1 MQGLAQTDKEQV
13 TIQVAQDLIH
23 LVSHQ
28 LLNSAG
34 SLQLI
39 CDLWSELDA
48 LSAPHK
54 AKTLHVLQREVN
66 FLHRLG
72 RYVLQFDRTSS
83 SELLLNLK
91 PVDMVDLIKH
101 MLPSFQLQG
110 PHREFESH
118 YEADLPLVWGDVERL
133 QDVLNNLVSNALK
146 YSARF
151 SPIIISIYRDN
162 DRIRVSVT
170 NSGSS
175 IPASD
180 EERIF
185 TRFYRGQGHQQSGY
199 GLGLYLAHRLVGQ
212 HGGRIWVESS
222 PAKTTTFYFTLL
234 PADQEQPIPTF
245 DGNTD
250 PVTLQVEVQ

>member
-1 MQGLAQTDKEQV
+1 
-13 TIQVAQDLIH
+13 LI
-23 LVSHQ
+23 
-28 LLNSAG
+28 NSAS

-39 CDLWSELDA
+39 HELWSKPDA
-48 LSAPHK
+48 LSAPYK
-54 AKTLHVLQREVN
+54 AETLHVLQHEVK
-66 FLHRLG
+66 FLHRLA
-72 RYVLQFDRTSS
+72 RYVLQFDRTSN

-91 PVDMVDLIKH
+91 PVDMVDLIKQ

-110 PHREFESH
+110 THREFESH

-146 YSARF
+146 YSAPF
-151 SPIIISIYRDN
+151 SPIIISNRRDN
-162 DRIRVSVT
+162 DQVRVSVT
-170 NSGSS
+170 NSGSG
-175 IPASD
+175 IPAGD

-185 TRFYRGQGHQQSGY
+185 TRFYRGQGHQQEGY

-222 PAKTTTFYFTLL
+222 PAKTTTFHFTLL
-234 PADQEQPIPTF
+234 LADQEQPILTF

-250 PVTLQVEVQ
+250 PVASG

>member
-1 MQGLAQTDKEQV
+1 MQDLAQIDKEQV
-13 TIQVAQDLIH
+13 TIQVGQDLIH

-39 CDLWSELDA
+39 YELLWSESDA
-48 LSAPHK
+48 LSIPQK
-54 AKTLHVLQREVN
+54 AEVLQILQHEVD

-72 RYVLQFDRTSS
+72 RYILQFDRTSNG
-83 SELLLNLK
+83 ELLLNFK
-91 PVDMVDLIKH
+91 PVDMVDLIQQ

-110 PHREFESH
+110 PAHDFESH
-118 YEADLPLVWGDVERL
+118 YEAGLPLIWGDVERL

-146 YSARF
+146 YSAPF
-151 SPIIISIYRDN
+151 SPIVISMQRDN
-162 DRIRVSVT
+162 GQVRVSVT

-175 IPASD
+175 IPVGD

-185 TRFYRGQGHQQSGY
+185 TRFYRGQGHQQAGY
-199 GLGLYLAHRLVGQ
+199 GLGLYLAHLLVGQ

-222 PAKTTTFYFTLL
+222 PAAVTSFYFTLL
-234 PADQEQPIPTF
+234 LADQEQPDSFPSLATVI
-245 DGNTD
+245 
-250 PVTLQVEVQ
+250 Q